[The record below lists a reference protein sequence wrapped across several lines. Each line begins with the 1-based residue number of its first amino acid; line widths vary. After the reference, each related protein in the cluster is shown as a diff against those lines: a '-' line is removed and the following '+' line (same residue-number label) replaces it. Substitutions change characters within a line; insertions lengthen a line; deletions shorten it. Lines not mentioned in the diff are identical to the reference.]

1 MLWANQSKHEKRP
14 DTKVIFAPRIS
25 ITVEANSW
33 ITLFIYLNSLFIR
46 WPEWK
51 LYYSTI
57 QRPKKHLVILGY
69 CEMNKTIS
77 GIIDNH
83 NAYIDLRKQEGRT
96 EKKHR
101 FSHFGKKITIKT
113 NHLNLPP
120 LNLQP
125 VEMKKG
131 LTQRK

>member
-1 MLWANQSKHEKRP
+1 
-14 DTKVIFAPRIS
+14 
-25 ITVEANSW
+25 
-33 ITLFIYLNSLFIR
+33 
-46 WPEWK
+46 
-51 LYYSTI
+51 
-57 QRPKKHLVILGY
+57 
-69 CEMNKTIS
+69 MNKTIS

-96 EKKHR
+96 EKMYR
-101 FSHFGKKITIKT
+101 FASVEKKITIKT

-131 LTQRK
+131 LCQRK